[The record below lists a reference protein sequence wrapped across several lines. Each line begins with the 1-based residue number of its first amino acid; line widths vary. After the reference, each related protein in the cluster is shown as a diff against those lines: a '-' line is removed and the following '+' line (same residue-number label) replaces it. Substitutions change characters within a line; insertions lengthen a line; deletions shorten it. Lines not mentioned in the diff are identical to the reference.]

1 MNGLNTLKT
10 YGDKY
15 QFLLDRQSSMMM
27 DILHRISQSDDP
39 ELFFW
44 APHLNKVQSMLNAG
58 FIADTHDRASVVK
71 NLIWLGL
78 LTSRSVHTNIGR
90 IQLLHV
96 DSSTKIL
103 QRPVI
108 DKIVRHEW
116 LFHTP
121 VDLELFVTIKWVDLP
136 EDRPE
141 LLSDKVVCSTAFNI
155 YRQLHPSGSVVCQ
168 SSFSSCGIGCR

>member
-1 MNGLNTLKT
+1 
-10 YGDKY
+10 
-15 QFLLDRQSSMMM
+15 MMM

-44 APHLNKVQSMLNAG
+44 ASHLNKVQSMLNAG
-58 FIADTHDRASVVK
+58 FIVDTHDRASVVK

-141 LLSDKVVCSTAFNI
+141 DLSCCLTKLFVLQRSTFIANYILLDRWYVRARFPHVVLDVAK
-155 YRQLHPSGSVVCQ
+155 
-168 SSFSSCGIGCR
+168 